1 MSHGLDAS
9 TDSHWTWQERQRF
22 FLIAKAGGW
31 AAYLSSVVLLLL
43 SFAPFIFQQPAGAA
57 LVIAIFAAIPAGI
70 QVIWLLNPGFF
81 YISRLRFDPAVA
93 AHLRPS
99 LQSYAWL
106 EGGLSNLH
114 STTWVT
120 PDRLRPIF
128 VHISWDQWA
137 QVASGL
143 VEAPRSGPK
152 TGSVAR
158 LEVSS
163 RGAEFLAGYWRP
175 GRVLHVPASNI
186 VGLWKGSEI
195 GSIGGRQVLVLVIKT
210 AGDDVVFPLQVRRW
224 SIGDRD
230 SRDVD
235 LLISEVGQILGKARD
250 EADQ

>member
-1 MSHGLDAS
+1 MAR
-9 TDSHWTWQERQRF
+9 HWTWQERQRV
-22 FLIAKAGGW
+22 FLIAMVIGW

-43 SFAPFIFQQPAGAA
+43 SFEPFIFEQPAGAA
-57 LVIAIFAAIPAGI
+57 LVIAIFASIPAGI

-81 YISRLRFDPAVA
+81 YVSRLRFDPAVT

-99 LQSYAWL
+99 LQSHAWL
-106 EGGLSNLH
+106 GGSLNNLR
-114 STTWVT
+114 STNSVV
-120 PDRLRPIF
+120 PDRLRLVSIRT
-128 VHISWDQWA
+128 IWDQWTHT
-137 QVASGL
+137 ASGL
-143 VEAPRSGPK
+143 VGAPRPGPK

-158 LEVSS
+158 VEISS
-163 RGAEFLAGYWRP
+163 RGAEFLVGYWRP

-210 AGDDVVFPLQVRRW
+210 SGDDVVFPLQVRRW
-224 SIGDRD
+224 SIGDTD

-235 LLISEVGQILGKARD
+235 LLMSEFGQILGKARD